1 MLHMCNRLRWRRRLR
16 LGCRWRFGNCC
27 LRGGGF
33 ILPRGRF
40 DQELRHELPRAGWR
54 LTGDLQGEVRQLLRR
69 QPQRTGAEVAA
80 RAAIGA
86 RISQHVREGRHW
98 ANLAHGGSGPQKPR
112 HYYPYGAV
120 LVNLSRFRLT
130 RLALPLRLVPSA
142 LARPTAVAPSTTHV
156 TGSVARMVSW
166 VPRACRSARSR

>member
-1 MLHMCNRLRWRRRLR
+1 MLHMCNRLQWPRWLWRYWRRCWRLWRWCWR
-16 LGCRWRFGNCC
+16 LGRRSGRC
-27 LRGGGF
+27 LA
-33 ILPRGRF
+33 
-40 DQELRHELPRAGWR
+40 QMLRDDLACTLRA

-98 ANLAHGGSGPQKPR
+98 ANLAHGSSRPQKPR